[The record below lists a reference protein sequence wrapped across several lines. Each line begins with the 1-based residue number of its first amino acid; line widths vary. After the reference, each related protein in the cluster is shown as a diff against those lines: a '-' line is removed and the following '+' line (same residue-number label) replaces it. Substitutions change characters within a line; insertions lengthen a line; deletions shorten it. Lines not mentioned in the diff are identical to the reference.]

1 MPKNY
6 KGLAG
11 WQNGGWIIPR
21 ERSPIVIPRERCP
34 IVIPRERSPIVIPW
48 ERSPIVIPRERSPM
62 VIPRERSDRGIY
74 GPGNKPLPFR
84 ATKRSV
90 LLCLQIPRFASE

>member
-1 MPKNY
+1 MAK
-6 KGLAG
+6 
-11 WQNGGWIIPR
+11 WGWIIQRERSPIVITR

-34 IVIPRERSPIVIPW
+34 IVIPRERS
-48 ERSPIVIPRERSPM
+48 
-62 VIPRERSDRGIY
+62 DRGIY
-74 GPGNKPLPFR
+74 GPGNKPLPNR